1 MAPTGDSR
9 KGVNMDKP
17 TILPYQRNYVELE
30 SVQQAGKTRTSLLQK
45 INIKIILLH
54 LVAFLLGRAGIL
66 QGLTP
71 FGIAF
76 FTALSQKDRK
86 FGILGITTFLGIVTA
101 QGLTSSIPYGFAIAI
116 IYCLFQ
122 YVLDL
127 RNIRIFK
134 TSLIGATAYLFTT
147 ALFLSFGGF
156 YLYDWIIV
164 GFESIIIFVVV
175 YISHYAIPVVL
186 QDMNRK
192 ILSTEEIICI
202 AIITALALSGINEIY
217 ILGLSLRNILGIL
230 ITILFAYNGGAGI
243 GASVG
248 ITLGLITSM
257 STGSTPVII
266 GIFGFSGLLA
276 GIFKNM
282 GKVGSAF
289 GFLMGNAILT
299 FYINGYYEIFIQFKE
314 CIAAFALFLILPKPL
329 IIQMEKFCNARTII
343 LNSGKSHSDRMRQL
357 TYQRLKEYAIA
368 FEELSATFKRTSG
381 KHEFY
386 DKGDLSKLIEKVANK
401 ACYNCG
407 MKRSCWDQNFN
418 VTYQGILDMFIHIE
432 EKGVLKHDN
441 LPKSMKRKCIRPKAI
456 LESVAHLYEFNHL
469 NMMWKQRLTESRGLV
484 GDQLKGVAEI
494 LGGLA
499 VDVNEEFKFDTDLE
513 DTIYV
518 ALDKAGLSVENIM
531 VSHNAKDDLEVVVNK
546 KPHLGKNICEDK
558 FISIISEATET
569 RLVSKTRSYDIT
581 EDNGESSFTLVEA
594 EKYAALTQA
603 AVITKADSELSG
615 DSYTFMNLKNGQYM
629 VALSDGMGTGNKA
642 HMESSDTI
650 DMLERMM
657 EAGFHRDIAIKT
669 INSILM
675 LKSFDEMFASLDIA
689 LIDLHK
695 GTADFIKVGSAPSFI
710 KRRDGRIEE
719 ITASTLPIG
728 ILTDIQIE
736 GNVQNLED
744 GDLIITVSD
753 GIIDSNKERSEE
765 WLIQYLRNNRSLN
778 PQEIADGILHTA
790 LKFTQNIPTDDMTV
804 LVTKIWEAN

>member
-1 MAPTGDSR
+1 
-9 KGVNMDKP
+9 MDKS
-17 TILPYQRNYVELE
+17 TILPYRRNYVELE
-30 SVQQAGKTRTSLLQK
+30 SVQKVNENKINPLQR
-45 INIKIILLH
+45 INIKTILLH
-54 LVAFLLGRAGIL
+54 IVAFLLGRAGIL
-66 QGLTP
+66 HGLTP

-86 FGILGITTFLGIVTA
+86 FGILGITTFLGIVTV
-101 QGLTSSIPYGFAIAI
+101 QGLSSSIPYGFAIII

-127 RNIRIFK
+127 RNIKIFK

-164 GFESIIIFVVV
+164 GFESVVIFIVV
-175 YISHYAIPVVL
+175 YISHYAIPVAL
-186 QDMNRK
+186 QNTNRK
-192 ILSTEEIICI
+192 ILSTEEIICV

-230 ITILFAYNGGAGI
+230 ITILFAYNGGAGV

-276 GIFKNM
+276 GVFKDI

-314 CIAAFALFLILPKPL
+314 CIAAFILFLVFPKTL
-329 IIQMEKFCNARTII
+329 IIQIEKFCNIRTTI
-343 LNSGKSHSDRMRQL
+343 LNSGRTHSDRMRQL
-357 TYQRLKEYAIA
+357 TYQKLKEYATT
-368 FEELSATFKRTSG
+368 FGELSATFEKISE

-386 DKGDLSKLIEKVANK
+386 DKEDLSKLIEKVANR
-401 ACYNCG
+401 ACYSCG

-418 VTYQGILDMFIHIE
+418 VTYQGILDMFIYIE
-432 EKGVLKHDN
+432 EKGILKYDN
-441 LPKSMKRKCIRPKAI
+441 LPKTMKRRCIRPKAI
-456 LESVAHLYEFNHL
+456 IENVAHLYEFSHL
-469 NMMWKQRLTESRGLV
+469 NTIWKQRLIESRELV
-484 GDQLKGVAEI
+484 GDQLRGVAKI
-494 LGGLA
+494 LGELA
-499 VDVNEEFKFDTDLE
+499 IDINEELEFDIDLE
-513 DTIYV
+513 DAIHV
-518 ALDKAGLSVENIM
+518 ALDKAGLLVKNIM
-531 VSHNAKDDLEVVVNK
+531 VSNSAEGNLEIVIDK
-546 KPHLGKNICEDK
+546 KLYFNKNICKDK
-558 FISIISEATET
+558 FISIVSEAAGT
-569 RLVSKTRSYDIT
+569 RLVSKTRNCDI
-581 EDNGESSFTLVEA
+581 EDKKGCSLTLVEA
-594 EKYAALTQA
+594 ERYAALTRS
-603 AVITKADSELSG
+603 AVATRVDSELSG

-629 VALSDGMGTGNKA
+629 AALSDGMGTGDKA
-642 HMESSDTI
+642 HIQSSNTI
-650 DMLERMM
+650 DMLEKMM

-675 LKSFDEMFASLDIA
+675 LKSSDEMFASLDMA

-695 GTADFIKVGSAPSFI
+695 GTADFVKVGSAPSFI
-710 KRRDGRIEE
+710 KRHNGKIEM

-736 GNVQNLED
+736 GNVQKLED

-753 GIIDSNKERSEE
+753 GIIDSNKELGEK
-765 WLIQYLRNNRSLN
+765 WLIQYLKNNRSLN

-790 LKFTQNIPTDDMTV
+790 LKFTQNIPADDMTV
-804 LVTKIWEAN
+804 LVTKVWEVK